1 MTSRGGRDIETKIKS
16 RIREIPNFPKPGVLF
31 KDITPILKDAQLCRE
46 IVDEFVR
53 QLKGKRV
60 EAVVGIES
68 RGFLFGF
75 TLAGALQVPFI
86 PVRKEGKLPG
96 ETVSYSY
103 YLEYGSAT
111 VEIHRDAFPPGT
123 HVVIHDDLIATGGTA
138 AAAGELVHLL
148 GGKVSAFLFII
159 SLDYLGGITKLA
171 KYSDTVVAL
180 ARYS

>member
-1 MTSRGGRDIETKIKS
+1 MTPEAGEDIESKIKS
-16 RIREIPNFPKPGVLF
+16 KIREIPNFPKPGVLF
-31 KDITPILKDAQLCRE
+31 KDITPILKDPHLCRE

-53 QLKGKRV
+53 RVKGKRV
-60 EAVVGIES
+60 DAVVGIES

-75 TLAGALQVPFI
+75 MFAEALQVPFI

-103 YLEYGSAT
+103 FLEYGSAT
-111 VEIHRDAFPPGT
+111 VEIHRDAFPAGT

-148 GGKVSAFLFII
+148 GGTVSAFLFII
-159 SLDYLGGITKLA
+159 SLDYLGGKTKLT

-180 ARYS
+180 ARYT